1 MTKYGNS
8 KVFNYILNIFD
19 YLPLAAKIDNKIFCV
34 HSGLTPEIKTVDDI
48 NSLDRIQEIP
58 QDGPI
63 VGLLFNESID
73 IYGWR
78 EFDKGAGYYFGH
90 DISEKFNS
98 LHNFKFMVTGKNYVM
113 EGYQWLHNKQV
124 CKICSI
130 PNYCYRCENKGAIMI
145 IDEYLDYT
153 ILQFNQAK
161 IQIRK
166 DEDDD
171 YKTRILDYFL

>member
-1 MTKYGNS
+1 M
-8 KVFNYILNIFD
+8 
-19 YLPLAAKIDNKIFCV
+19 
-34 HSGLTPEIKTVDDI
+34 
-48 NSLDRIQEIP
+48 
-58 QDGPI
+58 
-63 VGLLFNESID
+63 GLLFNEPID

-113 EGYQWLHNKQV
+113 EGYQWVHNKQV